1 VLGSPKP
8 LDGFIGPLHVIEKGA
23 KGKERREG
31 REMGKRERREGS
43 K

>member
-1 VLGSPKP
+1 VGGSPKP
-8 LDGFIGPLHVIEKGA
+8 LDGFNGPLRIIEKGA
-23 KGKERREG
+23 KGKETREG